1 MIQHEFNSR
10 DAPARNGTKL
20 PKNMTDDKKQTWD
33 EWLEEN
39 GSPLND
45 DDELDEWVEAAGQ
58 LIPKRIVEESDE
70 EITKQKL
77 RNYSWF

>member
-1 MIQHEFNSR
+1 
-10 DAPARNGTKL
+10 
-20 PKNMTDDKKQTWD
+20 MTDENEQTWD

-45 DDELDEWVEAAGQ
+45 EDELDEWVEAAGQ
-58 LIPKRIVEESDE
+58 LIPKRVVEESDE
-70 EITKQKL
+70 EIKKQKL